1 MSIVQRNV
9 IRIIE
14 EKGLL
19 KKGVAKRAGMT
30 AQALTDVIAG
40 RKVIRAEMVPALA
53 NALEVGV
60 AELFREEQND
70 ERKAEQ

>member
-1 MSIVQRNV
+1 MSTVQKNV
-9 IRIIE
+9 IRIID

-30 AQALTDVIAG
+30 PQALTDVIAG
-40 RKVIRAEMVPALA
+40 RRVIRADMVPALA

-60 AELFREEQND
+60 MELFKEDAADPEQ
-70 ERKAEQ
+70 

>member
-1 MSIVQRNV
+1 MSIVQKNL

-19 KKGVAKRAGMT
+19 KKGVAKRANMT
-30 AQALTDVIAG
+30 PQVLSDVLAG
-40 RKVIRAEMVPALA
+40 RRVIRADMVPSLA

-60 AELFREEQND
+60 AELFRDD
-70 ERKAEQ
+70 EKTA